1 MRTKMKPKI
10 ELSSMLDKNV
20 KLAGRKD
27 VHLKS
32 WLENCK
38 NLWNVQGDIEDS
50 TENNNVWENCNM

>member
-1 MRTKMKPKI
+1 
-10 ELSSMLDKNV
+10 MLDKNV

>member
-1 MRTKMKPKI
+1 MFCAEVLRFFIFYFSKIRPLVMRTKMKPKI

-38 NLWNVQGDIEDS
+38 NL
-50 TENNNVWENCNM
+50 